1 MFEAVEEGKAEVDAD
16 EGGITCVADNCGI
29 GQLITR
35 FVLEV
40 VSVEDVETADT
51 KVKEDLK
58 PGIEIE
64 FLTLEAAVVSGVLD
78 LLPARETAEE
88 DGEVDTELW
97 VDNTDNGKVDGGE
110 GFLQFFT

>member
-1 MFEAVEEGKAEVDAD
+1 MLVVVEEGKAEVDAD
-16 EGGITCVADNCGI
+16 EGGIISDACGI

-40 VSVEDVETADT
+40 VFVEDVETEDT

-64 FLTLEAAVVSGVLD
+64 C
-78 LLPARETAEE
+78 
-88 DGEVDTELW
+88 
-97 VDNTDNGKVDGGE
+97 
-110 GFLQFFT
+110 